1 MPERTG
7 LNPLASQKIQAEL
20 KEIEK
25 SNNTNIPIVEA
36 SEKIYQ
42 KLQSSIID
50 SLTGIYNRRYL
61 DDYIK
66 NFDGSRE
73 KNDIAIIFC
82 DINNLKA
89 VNTISDKLG
98 DELIQKTANFL
109 TENTRDSDRV
119 VRKGGDEFVVLC
131 ENIDDFSKF
140 RETLSDRFD
149 KNMALSKIQFAYG
162 FVQFDPTQ
170 EDKSLRDTIE
180 RGNFLMKQ
188 KKSEQKSQ
196 QNFSSNLSAKE

>member
-1 MPERTG
+1 MAERTG
-7 LNPLASQKIQAEL
+7 LNPLASQKIQTEL

-73 KNDIAIIFC
+73 KKDIAIVFC

-109 TENTRDSDRV
+109 NENTRDSDRV

-131 ENIDDFSKF
+131 ENVGDFSKF

-149 KNMALSKIQFAYG
+149 KNMALSEIQFAYG
-162 FVQFDPTQ
+162 LVKFDPLQ
-170 EDKSLRDTIE
+170 EDKSLRDTVE

-188 KKSEQKSQ
+188 KKAEQKSQ
-196 QNFSSNLSAKE
+196 QNFSSNLSVKE